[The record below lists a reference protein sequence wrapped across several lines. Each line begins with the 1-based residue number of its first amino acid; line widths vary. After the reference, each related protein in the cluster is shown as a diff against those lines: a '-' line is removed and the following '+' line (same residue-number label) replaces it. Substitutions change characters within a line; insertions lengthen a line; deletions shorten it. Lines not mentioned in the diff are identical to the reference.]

1 MIPKK
6 SDYIVGSL
14 FQFSPYIIFL
24 TIYSSLYCY
33 TLHTKNI
40 YNSSTIILTGLP
52 LFAAFVATIYA
63 FFTYKESYNINKKIE
78 IFLSGVGHITAI
90 NCYFDIIF
98 IAIFNHII
106 SKTNGVLT
114 AVSLGLLYIPTLWII
129 PTIFSISS
137 IFSMIIPS
145 LPAIIIIFMPIG
157 HGIAQSLHINQ
168 AFMAATIISGALF
181 GSHISLYFNKFTL
194 SKHSFNL
201 KNIFQKTTWFVI
213 AAAITT
219 LIILSQYQ
227 SPQLHPVMYNHLQSS
242 LTIFSY
248 ITIIPYCFLLIA
260 NILNINLLVSL
271 VIACCIA
278 LITEIVVHKIF
289 FLDAIATIFQGFY
302 KENMVVNLLFLHLI
316 IAGLTKI
323 IKHNG
328 GFNYMI
334 ENLKIKGHQ
343 NSSNVQASIILIT
356 IITNMLVIIDTLCLN
371 LINNPIR
378 RFADRYN
385 IAENRVTSLLHITTT
400 TMQAVL
406 PYASIMFI
414 TIHITGSSYIEI
426 IKYMIYPML
435 ITFFTI
441 ISIFIA
447 NSQIDYK
454 HHYHHKISKK

>member
-24 TIYSSLYCY
+24 TVYSSLYFY

-40 YNSSTIILTGLP
+40 YHSSAIIIAGLP
-52 LFAAFVATIYA
+52 LFAAFTATIYA
-63 FFTYKESYNINKKIE
+63 FFTYKESCTIHKKIE
-78 IFLSGVGHITAI
+78 TFFAGVGHITAI

-98 IAIFNHII
+98 IAAFNHLI

-114 AVSLGLLYIPTLWII
+114 AVSLSLLCIPTLWTMPII
-129 PTIFSISS
+129 FLITS

-157 HGIAQSLHINQ
+157 HGIAQSLQINS

-194 SKHSFNL
+194 SQQTFNL
-201 KNIFQKTTWFVI
+201 KHIFQKTTWFVI

-227 SPQLHPVMYNHLQSS
+227 SPQLHPTMYDYLQSS
-242 LTIFSY
+242 LTIFNCL
-248 ITIIPYCFLLIA
+248 TIIPYCFLLIA
-260 NILNINLLVSL
+260 NFCNINLLVSL
-271 VIACCIA
+271 IIACGIA
-278 LITEIVVHKIF
+278 LITEIIVHKIF

-302 KENMVVNLLFLHLI
+302 KESMIVNLLLLHLI

-323 IKHNG
+323 IKYNG

-334 ENLKIKGHQ
+334 DNLKLKGHR
-343 NSSNVQASIILIT
+343 NSSSIQASIILIT
-356 IITNMLVIIDTLCLN
+356 IITNMLVIIDTFCLN
-371 LINNPIR
+371 LISLPIQ
-378 RFADRYN
+378 RFANKYN
-385 IAENRVTSLLHITTT
+385 LTENRITSLLHITTT
-400 TMQAVL
+400 TMQTIL

-414 TIHITGSSYIEI
+414 TIHITGKSYSEI
-426 IKYMIYPML
+426 ITYMIYPMV
-435 ITFFTI
+435 ITCFTI

-447 NSQIDYK
+447 NSQITYK